1 MRYLPTHTLENG
13 IKTNLLTGESK
24 AVDDVD
30 AELDK
35 AVAWWRK
42 QFYFEPTHAP
52 VYNDLIRLVKERK
65 NNANC

>member
-35 AVAWWRK
+35 AVVAKTLSRPMP
-42 QFYFEPTHAP
+42 QSIT
-52 VYNDLIRLVKERK
+52 IRLVKERK